1 MIQKGVIIIKEKYL
15 RIVESTLKGVEK
27 KETRLKLLNT
37 TTDEEIKELFEDI
50 APMIDIKTNTNFKE
64 STFVHYEI
72 LEVEKNIVI
81 KSYLKKW

>member
-1 MIQKGVIIIKEKYL
+1 MVIIKEKYL

-37 TTDEEIKELFEDI
+37 TTDEEIKELFEDR

>member
-1 MIQKGVIIIKEKYL
+1 MIQKGVIIIIKEKYL

-50 APMIDIKTNTNFKE
+50 APMIDIKL
-64 STFVHYEI
+64 I
-72 LEVEKNIVI
+72 LISKNLLLFIM
-81 KSYLKKW
+81 KYQKLKKILL

>member
-1 MIQKGVIIIKEKYL
+1 MVIIKEKYL

-37 TTDEEIKELFEDI
+37 TTDEETKELFEDI
-50 APMIDIKTNTNFKE
+50 APMIDIKTNTKFKE

-72 LEVEKNIVI
+72 LEVEKNII
-81 KSYLKKW
+81 LKSYLKKW